1 MKISKIL
8 GALLAAVMFSTASM
22 AGELTVTGT
31 ARASLTTAGSDS
43 TTGAVN
49 SGGKTLGIEN
59 EFVFGASGETDGGIA
74 WKYSVQLDKGE
85 IDDSAITLTNSMG
98 TIGLFGEAGGLNFK
112 HGGSQNAIGYA
123 STIGNDAILDPGDI
137 SGVNNIQYH
146 TPAGLLPFGAVLK
159 VAYGLSG
166 TDITKPG
173 DSEVAAYSGVRNAR
187 NASLELA
194 PIDGVKIGA
203 SYYTDDAA
211 TDTTDNG
218 QTNESGAAYIS
229 YNYGNFGI
237 GYVKG
242 YIAPATVQTG
252 TTVVNEYI
260 NTSYSIGFKANDSTT
275 ISYGVEKSNAN
286 YILDSTAD
294 KETKV
299 DSIQV
304 AYTAGGLTL
313 AGALK
318 NIDNADYSANQDQQE
333 AHLILTLAF

>member
-1 MKISKIL
+1 
-8 GALLAAVMFSTASM
+8 V
-22 AGELTVTGT
+22 
-31 ARASLTTAGSDS
+31 D
-43 TTGAVN
+43 

-74 WKYSVQLDKGE
+74 WNYSVQLDQGE

-98 TIGLFGEAGGLNFK
+98 TIGLFGTAGGLNFK

-123 STIGNDAILDPGDI
+123 STIGNDGIIDPGDI
-137 SGVNNIQYH
+137 GGVNNIQYH
-146 TPAGLLPFGAVLK
+146 TPAGILPLGAVLK

-166 TDITKPG
+166 SDTTKPG
-173 DSEVAAYSGVRNAR
+173 DSPVDNYSGVRNAR
-187 NASLELA
+187 NYSLDLA
-194 PIDGVKIGA
+194 PIDGVKVGA

-211 TDTTDNG
+211 VDSTDNG
-218 QTNESGAAYIS
+218 QTNESGAIYAS

-237 GYVKG
+237 GITRG
-242 YIAPATVQTG
+242 YIAPAIAATNTA
-252 TTVVNEYI
+252 VNEYV

-286 YILDSTAD
+286 YTLDTTAD
-294 KETKV
+294 KETTV

-318 NIDNADYSANQDQQE
+318 NIDNADYSANQDQKE

>member
-8 GALLAAVMFSTASM
+8 GALLVAVMFSTASM

-59 EFVFGASGETDGGIA
+59 EFVFGASGETDSGIA
-74 WKYSVQLDKGE
+74 WKYSVQLDQGE
-85 IDDSAITLTNSMG
+85 IDDSAITLTNGLG
-98 TIGLFGEAGGLNFK
+98 TIGLFGTAGGLNFK
-112 HGGSQNAIGYA
+112 HGGSQNAIGYG
-123 STIGNDAILDPGDI
+123 STIGNDGIVDPGDI
-137 SGVNNIQYH
+137 GGVNNIQYH
-146 TPAGLLPFGAVLK
+146 TPADLLPLGAVLK

-166 TDITKPG
+166 NDTTKPG
-173 DSEVAAYSGVRNAR
+173 DSPVDAYAGVRNAR
-187 NASLELA
+187 NVSLELA
-194 PIDGVKIGA
+194 PVDGIKIGA

-211 TDTTDNG
+211 TDTADNG

-229 YNYGNFGI
+229 YTYANFGL
-237 GYVKG
+237 GFTRG
-242 YIAPATVQTG
+242 YIAPAVAQTS
-252 TTVVNEYI
+252 TAINQYI

-275 ISYGVEKSNAN
+275 VSYGVEKSNAN
-286 YILDSTAD
+286 YTLDTTAD
-294 KETKV
+294 KETTV